1 MDLFL
6 HMHQLDLIV
15 SEQLVLIPAL
25 TIAVSAA
32 KCIYSQVLNGH
43 AIKLTFCFLCVS
55 MLLNLAFLQ
64 NKNGFDN
71 PNE

>member
-15 SEQLVLIPAL
+15 SEHPVLIPAL

-43 AIKLTFCFLCVS
+43 AIKLTFGFLCVS
-55 MLLNLAFLQ
+55 
-64 NKNGFDN
+64 K
-71 PNE
+71 